1 MLFFIKYFT
10 LIFCTILIVCKL
22 LNLPFKSTTI
32 FYTFSFSIF
41 SAAITFTIN
50 TFFSYLPMLAIIM
63 MAYVFCTHFFQ
74 NYSAELILNITLI
87 AFGLSCI
94 TYHLS
99 TFIIALLTV
108 MLIPQMTYELNHIPS
123 HIAAAI
129 AHISFSILILIPK
142 RTRKGLAL
150 LISNFNNSTFTYIS
164 LLLLFICLILTNHS
178 SYNPIFV
185 TLYFIAFICII
196 FFFIY
201 WRNTITR
208 TYHDKRRDRDLDIL
222 NEHLDDLETDYQKMT
237 EDKDELARIVHRDNK
252 LVPAML
258 LSVETFLTE
267 FPDATPQ
274 MKKRGDELMAELRE
288 AAEGRKG
295 IILQQDKKC
304 TAKPIETG
312 ISALDEVL
320 KYMQEKAMSKDITL
334 SASADLGIE
343 DLASTTIDETDLKTL
358 TNDLLENAIIANSY
372 NNGTNVYF
380 IIGYFDKRLAIHVYD
395 SGIPFTKEVLVD
407 LGVTK
412 HTTHEEDGGSG
423 IGSMEIFKI
432 ARKYRASYI
441 IDEYDTY
448 AGPYTKRISIIFDK
462 RNKYTLNTSR
472 PQDEINYLRQRTD
485 LNIEARKNRL

>member
-1 MLFFIKYFT
+1 MLLF
-10 LIFCTILIVCKL
+10 
-22 LNLPFKSTTI
+22 
-32 FYTFSFSIF
+32 
-41 SAAITFTIN
+41 IN
-50 TFFSYLPMLAIIM
+50 TFSLTFCALII
-63 MAYVFCTHFFQ
+63 ARK
-74 NYSAELILNITLI
+74 ILNIGYTKQILCTNVLFSGLITSFIIIVPQQFYPFSTLVALTVIIIFCYKTYHTPIETTLTTLI
-87 AFGLSCI
+87 
-94 TYHLS
+94 
-99 TFIIALLTV
+99 
-108 MLIPQMTYELNHIPS
+108 
-123 HIAAAI
+123 
-129 AHISFSILILIPK
+129 ISFCLSHVVF
-142 RTRKGLAL
+142 
-150 LISNFNNSTFTYIS
+150 LISGTLVCAILACKFTMTSYIQHRITIQLLVCCFHIFISFLIFRIKRLQKGIPFVYNNAISIIPILFS
-164 LLLLFICLILTNHS
+164 LLLLLLILSMEHFLPLNKFF
-178 SYNPIFV
+178 NII
-185 TLYFIAFICII
+185 YFIALILVISISII
-196 FFFIY
+196 IDKS
-201 WRNTITR
+201 ITR
-208 TYHDKRRDRDLDIL
+208 TYNDKRRDRDLDIL
-222 NEHLDDLETDYQKMT
+222 NEHLDDLEADYQKMT

-320 KYMQEKAMSKDITL
+320 KYMQKKAMDKNITL

-343 DLASTTIDETDLKTL
+343 DLVSKTIDETDLKTL
-358 TNDLLENAIIANSY
+358 TNDLLENAIIASSY

-462 RNKYTLNTSR
+462 RNKYKLNTSR
-472 PQDEINYLRQRTD
+472 PQEEINYLRQRTD

>member
-1 MLFFIKYFT
+1 MHRTSLELSIVTTIISYAISYILFLLATLITSFPFSFIVNSESYYNVRVFYRLAICIIHFIFT
-10 LIFCTILIVCKL
+10 LLLFKLKRLRNGLSFLHYHSGFATPTLISLLILFIYL
-22 LNLPFKSTTI
+22 I
-32 FYTFSFSIF
+32 
-41 SAAITFTIN
+41 TIN
-50 TFFSYLPMLAIIM
+50 SA
-63 MAYVFCTHFFQ
+63 Q
-74 NYSAELILNITLI
+74 NALFITLC
-87 AFGLSCI
+87 FSGI
-94 TYHLS
+94 T
-99 TFIIALLTV
+99 
-108 MLIPQMTYELNHIPS
+108 
-123 HIAAAI
+123 
-129 AHISFSILILIPK
+129 
-142 RTRKGLAL
+142 LAL
-150 LISNFNNSTFTYIS
+150 IFYIS
-164 LLLLFICLILTNHS
+164 LHS
-178 SYNPIFV
+178 S
-185 TLYFIAFICII
+185 
-196 FFFIY
+196 
-201 WRNTITR
+201 ITH
-208 TYHDKRRDRDLDIL
+208 TYQIKLRDRDLDIL
-222 NEHLDDLETDYQKMT
+222 NEHLDNLETDYQKMT

-320 KYMQEKAMSKDITL
+320 KYMQEKAMAKNITL

-343 DLASTTIDETDLKTL
+343 DLVSKTIDETDLKTL

-423 IGSMEIFKI
+423 IGSMEIFNI

-472 PQDEINYLRQRTD
+472 PQDEINYLRQRAD

>member
-1 MLFFIKYFT
+1 MSLFIKYITLSFCAIYISRKLHNLNAKHLKFSSNHCIILFLISLVTCFIELHFPYCAT
-10 LIFCTILIVCKL
+10 LILISLFSLYIHKNYHLSIEASIYTTIISYGLSFSSFILATLITTSITIFI
-22 LNLPFKSTTI
+22 LPRAMYNQMSTTI
-32 FYTFSFSIF
+32 QLI
-41 SAAITFTIN
+41 SAMIHCLITF
-50 TFFSYLPMLAIIM
+50 LCLRK
-63 MAYVFCTHFFQ
+63 
-74 NYSAELILNITLI
+74 
-87 AFGLSCI
+87 
-94 TYHLS
+94 
-99 TFIIALLTV
+99 
-108 MLIPQMTYELNHIPS
+108 
-123 HIAAAI
+123 
-129 AHISFSILILIPK
+129 K
-142 RTRKGLAL
+142 RLYKGLLQFIEQLNDTSL
-150 LISNFNNSTFTYIS
+150 LFIS
-164 LLLLFICLILTNHS
+164 LLLLLLILTLSNTGK
-178 SYNPIFV
+178 NVLFIVLFFIVFIF
-185 TLYFIAFICII
+185 II
-196 FFFIY
+196 FLITT

-252 LVPAML
+252 LIPAML

-320 KYMQEKAMSKDITL
+320 KYMQEKAMAKNITL

-343 DLASTTIDETDLKTL
+343 DLVSKTIDETDLKTL

-423 IGSMEIFKI
+423 IGSVEIFNI

>member
-1 MLFFIKYFT
+1 MGFL
-10 LIFCTILIVCKL
+10 
-22 LNLPFKSTTI
+22 TI
-32 FYTFSFSIF
+32 F
-41 SAAITFTIN
+41 
-50 TFFSYLPMLAIIM
+50 
-63 MAYVFCTHFFQ
+63 VFD
-74 NYSAELILNITLI
+74 
-87 AFGLSCI
+87 LSL
-94 TYHLS
+94 YKDNRFALHLS
-99 TFIIALLTV
+99 MCII
-108 MLIPQMTYELNHIPS
+108 HIL
-123 HIAAAI
+123 
-129 AHISFSILILIPK
+129 FSILLFKLK
-142 RTRKGLAL
+142 RLKKGMPFLQ
-150 LISNFNNSTFTYIS
+150 NNTNNSTLLI
-164 LLLLFICLILTNHS
+164 LCMLLLFIYTTLKTAANNAL
-178 SYNPIFV
+178 FV
-185 TLYFIAFICII
+185 LFYFISFLFALFLFAHWGNSIHSLYVI
-196 FFFIY
+196 
-201 WRNTITR
+201 
-208 TYHDKRRDRDLDIL
+208 KLRDRDLDIL
-222 NEHLDDLETDYQKMT
+222 NEHLDDLEADYQKMT

-304 TAKPIETG
+304 SAKPIETG
-312 ISALDEVL
+312 ISALDEIL
-320 KYMQEKAMSKDITL
+320 KYMQEKAMAKNITL

-343 DLASTTIDETDLKTL
+343 DLVAKTIANEDLKTL
-358 TNDLLENAIIANSY
+358 TNDLLENAIIATSY

-462 RNKYTLNTSR
+462 RNKYMLNTSR
-472 PQDEINYLRQRTD
+472 PQEEINYLRQRTD
-485 LNIEARKNRL
+485 LNIEAKKGSVKHKGN

>member
-1 MLFFIKYFT
+1 MVLFINYFSILLCSTYINFQLHKHSATTQKTFIGI
-10 LIFCTILIVCKL
+10 IFSIVQAIILFHISNLMPFIDIITAILLSVIVFYILFKTSLESIISSTII
-22 LNLPFKSTTI
+22 SYSI
-32 FYTFSFSIF
+32 SYSIF
-41 SAAITFTIN
+41 SLSTAIVCLVTI
-50 TFFSYLPMLAIIM
+50 T
-63 MAYVFCTHFFQ
+63 
-74 NYSAELILNITLI
+74 
-87 AFGLSCI
+87 GLSLDVFYQYRI
-94 TYHLS
+94 QMHLV
-99 TFIIALLTV
+99 IALTQSALTIV
-108 MLIPQMTYELNHIPS
+108 LFRHKRSNNGLSLLTSVSNSASSTILSFILIY
-123 HIAAAI
+123 
-129 AHISFSILILIPK
+129 SFSSLANAQNTNSLFS
-142 RTRKGLAL
+142 AL
-150 LISNFNNSTFTYIS
+150 LISFF
-164 LLLLFICLILTNHS
+164 FG
-178 SYNPIFV
+178 
-185 TLYFIAFICII
+185 II

-201 WRNTITR
+201 WRKSITR

-320 KYMQEKAMSKDITL
+320 KYMQEKAMAKNITL

-343 DLASTTIDETDLKTL
+343 DLVSKTIDETDLKTL

-407 LGVTK
+407 LGVTQ

-423 IGSMEIFKI
+423 IGSMEIFNI

-472 PQDEINYLRQRTD
+472 PQEEINYLRQRTD

>member
-1 MLFFIKYFT
+1 MVLFINYFSILLCSTYINFQLHKRSATIKKIIIGIIFSTCHAIILFHISTLMPFIDIIT
-10 LIFCTILIVCKL
+10 TILLSVIVFYIL
-22 LNLPFKSTTI
+22 FKTSLESIISSTI
-32 FYTFSFSIF
+32 IAYGMSYSIF
-41 SAAITFTIN
+41 SLSTAIVCLVTI
-50 TFFSYLPMLAIIM
+50 TGFSLDAFYQYRIQMHIAI
-63 MAYVFCTHFFQ
+63 ALTQ
-74 NYSAELILNITLI
+74 SALTIVLFRHKRSNN
-87 AFGLSCI
+87 GLS
-94 TYHLS
+94 
-99 TFIIALLTV
+99 LLTSINNSTSSTILSFI
-108 MLIPQMTYELNHIPS
+108 LIY
-123 HIAAAI
+123 
-129 AHISFSILILIPK
+129 SFSSLANAQNTNSLFS
-142 RTRKGLAL
+142 AL
-150 LISNFNNSTFTYIS
+150 LISFF
-164 LLLLFICLILTNHS
+164 FG
-178 SYNPIFV
+178 
-185 TLYFIAFICII
+185 II

-201 WRNTITR
+201 WRKSITR
-208 TYHDKRRDRDLDIL
+208 TYNDKRRDRDLDIL
-222 NEHLDDLETDYQKMT
+222 NEHLDDLKSDYQKMT

-274 MKKRGDELMAELRE
+274 MKKRGDELMTELRE

-304 TAKPIETG
+304 TAKPIDTG

-320 KYMQEKAMSKDITL
+320 KYMQEKAMAKNITL

-343 DLASTTIDETDLKTL
+343 DLVSKTIDETDLKTL

-407 LGVTK
+407 LGVTQ

-472 PQDEINYLRQRTD
+472 PQEEINYLRQRTD